1 MAYTMIAERNSQ
13 KVRKERES
21 ALIVLAN
28 ARVMQSEGWQVVIV
42 DSDGTDFDPRT
53 FEASVANRFSWY
65 EAKPEPVIPE
75 VAAPANEE
83 LESEALVAA
92 VLEAEDLEAEELE
105 NAELALHGVDEADFD
120 DPDLEDEDTE
130 LEMAN
135 LAELDE
141 AELDEMEFEGEPAE

>member
-53 FEASVANRFSWY
+53 FEASVAAVFEMRKSALAFT
-65 EAKPEPVIPE
+65 PVVTVKSPSTPPDI
-75 VAAPANEE
+75 VPAGVPAQLNP
-83 LESEALVAA
+83 
-92 VLEAEDLEAEELE
+92 
-105 NAELALHGVDEADFD
+105 LAIL
-120 DPDLEDEDTE
+120 
-130 LEMAN
+130 
-135 LAELDE
+135 
-141 AELDEMEFEGEPAE
+141 